1 MADTTYLD
9 FIDGVKAYYGSGSDQ
24 WAEIAKYGLKA
35 DNALNIL
42 KQVPDV
48 EIIKNA
54 NGTVRGITYKGF
66 TTMGGYSGGDTDKLN
81 QILNG
86 INSNTTGGSAN
97 PNKSF
102 NMKIPSNTK
111 VNEVTKEL
119 EMTSEI
125 GKKVSTGEKV
135 LGALGTIGQAVF
147 AVGVSCTLGKTI
159 DKLLYNANPDFWNAH
174 DMETLNPDT
183 WAEITNSGSTGDNI
197 FNALMGV
204 DPVTNETTAYVDQ
217 NALAYMA
224 WYLQSKKFF

>member
-1 MADTTYLD
+1 MGDTTYLD

-35 DNALNIL
+35 DDALNIL

-66 TTMGGYSGGDTDKLN
+66 TSMGGYSGVDTDKLN

-86 INSNTTGGSAN
+86 INSNTTGGTAN
-97 PNKSF
+97 PSKSF

-125 GKKVSTGEKV
+125 GKKVSTGR
-135 LGALGTIGQAVF
+135 
-147 AVGVSCTLGKTI
+147 
-159 DKLLYNANPDFWNAH
+159 KL
-174 DMETLNPDT
+174 
-183 WAEITNSGSTGDNI
+183 S
-197 FNALMGV
+197 
-204 DPVTNETTAYVDQ
+204 
-217 NALAYMA
+217 
-224 WYLQSKKFF
+224 